1 MIKATVL
8 LVIARILIPRLDSRS
23 AAERHL
29 LWIVTLAA
37 ASIIP
42 LLELVLPAWRP
53 DWAADV
59 AAMLPIA
66 FNTITAWRASPGS
79 GIVVRA
85 TGLEPEGWIYGV
97 VTGVWLAGALFSSAF
112 LIVQFV
118 RLRRTRASA
127 DRVYD
132 PRLLGLFDAAAHAV
146 GVRPR
151 PLLLQASS
159 LAIPITWGVRR
170 ACVLLPAAA
179 ATWSDERLRA
189 VFSHELAHIRRRDW
203 LFHVLAE
210 GLCAFYWLHPLFW
223 LAKRQLHREAE
234 RAADDAVLSLGI
246 DGHDYAA
253 HLVEIVRGSRR
264 LSPAPTVAMAR
275 AADLPARIDS
285 LLRVSTNRRAV
296 ARTNVLQAAAIA
308 VLIGVPV
315 GAFAVPAVASSIQVR
330 TANLPMALLAAISP
344 TLDAPSSAVRN
355 VRPAMAGDGTD
366 TVAPEVV
373 EYTTPPLY
381 SDEARARGIEG
392 VVVVRTRVDLDGR
405 ATQARVVTRLG
416 HGLDQNALVALRHW
430 RFRPGTRNGAPAAL
444 DADVEI
450 EFSLRQERLNEL
462 IANDMATQV
471 GPDVTPPRAV
481 LTPQPPPSSGA
492 RGTVAL
498 DVVLLEDGRPR
509 IIRVLHSVNR
519 ELDDAAVQ
527 IFEQWRFSPAMK
539 NGAPVKVRL
548 TAEVNFHG

>member
-8 LVIARILIPRLDSRS
+8 LVLACILIPRLHSRS

-29 LWIVTLAA
+29 LWIVTSAA
-37 ASIIP
+37 ASILP
-42 LLELVLPAWRP
+42 LLERVLPAWRP

-66 FNTITAWRASPGS
+66 FDTIGAWPASQGT
-79 GIVVRA
+79 GVVVRA
-85 TGLEPEGWIYGV
+85 TGLEQDGWISGAIA
-97 VTGVWLAGALFSSAF
+97 GVWLVGMLFAAAF
-112 LIVQFV
+112 LTVQFV

-127 DRVYD
+127 ERVYD
-132 PRLLGLFDAAAHAV
+132 PRLLGLLDAAAHAV

-159 LAIPITWGVRR
+159 QPIPITWGVHH
-170 ACVLLPAAA
+170 ACILLPACA

-203 LFHVLAE
+203 LLHVLAE
-210 GLCAFYWLHPLFW
+210 GVCAIYWLHPFFW

-234 RAADDAVLSLGI
+234 RAADDVVLSLGI
-246 DGHDYAA
+246 DGHDYAT

-264 LSPAPTVAMAR
+264 LSPAPTIAMAR
-275 AADLPARIDS
+275 AADLPARIAS
-285 LLRVSTNRRAV
+285 LLRASTNRHAV
-296 ARTNVLQAAAIA
+296 ARTHVLRAVAMA
-308 VLIGVPV
+308 VLIGIPA
-315 GAFAVPAVASSIQVR
+315 GAFAVPAVASNIQVR

-344 TLDAPSSAVRN
+344 VLDAPATAVRN
-355 VRPAMAGDGTD
+355 VRPAMAGDGKEI
-366 TVAPEVV
+366 VAPEVI

-381 SDEARARGIEG
+381 SDEARERGIEG
-392 VVVVRTRVDLDGR
+392 VVVVRTRVELDGR
-405 ATQARVVTRLG
+405 VAQPRVVTGLG
-416 HGLDQNALVALRHW
+416 HGLDQNALVALRQW
-430 RFRPGTRNGAPAAL
+430 RFRPGARNGVPAAL
-444 DADVEI
+444 DTDVEI

-481 LTPQPPPSSGA
+481 LTPRPPPSSGA
-492 RGTVAL
+492 HGTVAL

-509 IIRVLHSVNR
+509 IIRILQSVSR
-519 ELDDAAVQ
+519 ELDEVAVQ
-527 IFEQWRFSPAMK
+527 TFERWRFSPAMK

>member
-1 MIKATVL
+1 VIKATVL

-37 ASIIP
+37 ASIVP
-42 LLELVLPAWRP
+42 LLEHVLPAWRP
-53 DWAADV
+53 EWAADV

-66 FNTITAWRASPGS
+66 FDTIATWGASSGT

-85 TGLEPEGWIYGV
+85 TGLEPDGWMSGAL
-97 VTGVWLAGALFSSAF
+97 TGVWLVGTLFALAF
-112 LIVQFV
+112 LTVQFV
-118 RLRRTRASA
+118 RLRRTRALA

-132 PRLLGLFDAAAHAV
+132 PRLLGLLDAAAHAV

-151 PLLLQASS
+151 PQLMQASS

-170 ACVLLPAAA
+170 ACVLLPASA
-179 ATWSDERLRA
+179 ATWTDERLRA

-203 LFHVLAE
+203 WLHLLAE
-210 GLCAFYWLHPLFW
+210 GLCAIYWFDPLFW

-234 RAADDAVLSLGI
+234 RAADDVVLSIGI
-246 DGHDYAA
+246 DGHDYAT
-253 HLVEIVRGSRR
+253 HLLEIVRGSRR
-264 LSPAPTVAMAR
+264 LSPTPTIAMAR
-275 AADLPARIDS
+275 AADLPARIAS
-285 LLRVSTNRRAV
+285 LLRASTNRRVV
-296 ARTNVLQAAAIA
+296 ARTNVLGAAAIA

-315 GAFAVPAVASSIQVR
+315 GAFAVPAVGSDIQVR
-330 TANLPMALLAAISP
+330 TANLPLALLAAISP
-344 TLDAPSSAVRN
+344 ALDAPASAVRN
-355 VRPAMAGDGTD
+355 VRPAIAGDGTD
-366 TVAPEVV
+366 IVAPEVI

-381 SDEARARGIEG
+381 SDEARERGIEG

-405 ATQARVVTRLG
+405 AMQTRVVTRLG
-416 HGLDQNALVALRHW
+416 YGLDQNALVALRHW
-430 RFRPGTRNGAPAAL
+430 RFRPGARNGVPAAM

-450 EFSLRQERLNEL
+450 AFSLRQERLNEL
-462 IANDMATQV
+462 IANDMAMQV
-471 GPDVTPPRAV
+471 GPDVIPPRAV

-492 RGTVAL
+492 HGTVAL

-509 IIRVLHSVNR
+509 IIRVLHSVSR
-519 ELDDAAVQ
+519 ELDEAAVQ
-527 IFEQWRFSPAMK
+527 TFERWRFSPAMK
-539 NGAPVKVRL
+539 NGVPVKVRL